1 MPDQLTAIDPETQV
15 LQVEKDSGL
24 EWRKRRHPDWTDIY
38 TLYRDKTIEDR
49 VLNRQTINIPLMKYI
64 IATILKN
71 LDETDTLY
79 FSNLDNKHQ
88 QEVFYNEYWK
98 EMAKRNKLP
107 IKDTIDKKQG
117 ALFGRSFKKLNIEN
131 GKVTFEIIDPQD
143 MLVSRFVDPS
153 NMHGSPCTFQTGI
166 YRPLREILDNPDYDE
181 KGKAELRSYFEEGT
195 GKLEQDQTYELAQER
210 AERMQ
215 TMGVTD
221 TLDPVLGETY
231 VELNEAY
238 RYELSEV
245 DKEEVVVWKYVLAS
259 TTHGLTRLH
268 KKELHQIIGKTVD
281 NFWYNH
287 LPYST
292 WGADPERTD
301 FWCDGPADI
310 VKQINIVLNTW
321 VSQLIENRTLRNFNM
336 NYYDSTAKDFV
347 PQTFVAEP
355 WGWYPVA
362 GDPNKVIKTVNV
374 DSLADSLEEM
384 QFLIGIAEK
393 ATAATAAQTG
403 SVEQRQVTLG
413 EVQIAVANA
422 EERIKSMEKY
432 INESWEDFGILY
444 TKMLEGASQMLDTV
458 EIHKKGR
465 QGKKMYSK
473 KVSPKDWL
481 TKSGYV
487 VEVRTKKNK
496 QEEDLDT
503 LQKLQVAVVDMPDNI
518 PLLEIKKKKE
528 LELANLTT
536 EEINDVLAF
545 EKQKML
551 APPVMPGQGV
561 PGEMG
566 QPTAG
571 GGQTMTPAPAMAEV
585 PTPEQI
591 GANG

>member
-1 MPDQLTAIDPETQV
+1 MEI
-15 LQVEKDSGL
+15 LQIEKDSAL

-71 LDETDTLY
+71 LDETDSLY

-98 EMAKRNKLP
+98 EMAKRNKLS

-117 ALFGRSFKKLNIEN
+117 SLFGRTFKGLNIEN
-131 GKVTFEIIDPQD
+131 GKVTFDVADPQD
-143 MLVSRFVDPS
+143 MLVSRFVDPT
-153 NMHGSPCTFQTGI
+153 NMHTSPFTMRTGLFV
-166 YRPLREILDNPDYDE
+166 PLRIILNNDDYDSG
-181 KGKAELRSYFEEGT
+181 GKKELNDYLQEDA
-195 GKLEQDQTYELAQER
+195 GKLEQDRTAELMEER
-210 AERMQ
+210 AERMR

-221 TLDPVLGETY
+221 MTDPVLGESY
-231 VELNEAY
+231 VELNEAF
-238 RYELSEV
+238 RYEDSKIFKGENLIH
-245 DKEEVVVWKYVLAS
+245 KYVVAS
-259 TTHGLTRLH
+259 TGRGLIKLH
-268 KKELHQIIGKTVD
+268 KRELHEIVGKTQD
-281 NFWYNH
+281 DFWFNH
-287 LPYST
+287 LPIST
-292 WGADPERTD
+292 WGADPELTD
-301 FWCDGPADI
+301 FWCDGPADV

-374 DSLADSLEEM
+374 ESLADSMEEM

-403 SVEQRQVTLG
+403 AVEQRQVTLG
-413 EVQIAVANA
+413 EVQIALANA

-432 INESWEDFGILY
+432 INESWEDFGMLY
-444 TKMLEGASQMLDTV
+444 AKMLEGSNQMLDTV

-473 KVSPKDWL
+473 KISPKDWL

-503 LQKLQVAVVDMPDNI
+503 LQKLQVAVVDMPNNV
-518 PLLEIKKKKE
+518 PLLSIKKKKE

-536 EEINDVLAF
+536 EEINEVLAF
-545 EKQKML
+545 DKQAML

-566 QPTAG
+566 QSTAG
-571 GGQTMTPAPAMAEV
+571 GGQPMTPAPAMAEV